1 MEAWKKENGMTI
13 LAQISAPLLSASG
26 QFRWG
31 KLQTDSYTRI
41 LLGDGMEIGVKAFPL
56 PYPACP
62 VPYLSSSHSY
72 PVVSV
77 EQGFYLS

>member
-31 KLQTDSYTRI
+31 KLQTHIRVFYWGMGWR
-41 LLGDGMEIGVKAFPL
+41 LG
-56 PYPACP
+56 
-62 VPYLSSSHSY
+62 
-72 PVVSV
+72 
-77 EQGFYLS
+77 